1 MPPSNDSDK
10 FKTVSFLLVV
20 TNVAAEDFVV
30 FAVELVNVVNVVEG
44 KVVVTMT
51 EKKQIDFRFW

>member
-1 MPPSNDSDK
+1 MPLSDDSDK